1 MQITKATI
9 ELDTKELTLLKNWLT
24 SVRAYRNMKI
34 PMGAVVWTKA
44 HESLFD
50 KVIRCYHL

>member
-1 MQITKATI
+1 MMTKATI
-9 ELDTKELTLLKNWLT
+9 ELDTKELTLLKNWLI
-24 SVRAYRNMKI
+24 SVRAYRTMEI
-34 PMGAVVWTKA
+34 PMGAVVWTEA